1 MHWLLFICTSFKVY
15 LSFIFCQPVVLWH
28 NETWK
33 RFTEIYCIWHWEQ
46 FRSIQFRA
54 LLSYTLNSWLL
65 DCPGL
70 HKNCAAWISS
80 HTLMLLK
87 QIKYSLSSL
96 DAVKLD
102 ELLTLDEWLWWV
114 GIGLPTTISEKLI
127 EENIFICIHSIEM
140 LTCPSLVLHQ
150 HTTQGRKTAFMT
162 RTPWTKAASCYT
174 ETHAACINII
184 EHYMHD
190 CSVDD
195 YYYACLTAHSYFSHR
210 QDGEGGPYPVH
221 QQAPLRDRLPLQ
233 RRPHG
238 RDSPQQHRH
247 WRQVVCWQQ
256 ECPLRDIQCQRQGRW
271 GSWGKALEHGS
282 NGKILLHISPTFVKL

>member
-1 MHWLLFICTSFKVY
+1 MHWLLFICTGFEVY

-70 HKNCAAWISS
+70 HKNSATWISS

-127 EENIFICIHSIEM
+127 EENIHLYSFYWDANLSLPCAPSTHDTGTQDSIYD
-140 LTCPSLVLHQ
+140 P
-150 HTTQGRKTAFMT
+150 
-162 RTPWTKAASCYT
+162 
-174 ETHAACINII
+174 N
-184 EHYMHD
+184 
-190 CSVDD
+190 
-195 YYYACLTAHSYFSHR
+195 
-210 QDGEGGPYPVH
+210 
-221 QQAPLRDRLPLQ
+221 
-233 RRPHG
+233 
-238 RDSPQQHRH
+238 
-247 WRQVVCWQQ
+247 
-256 ECPLRDIQCQRQGRW
+256 
-271 GSWGKALEHGS
+271 ALDKS
-282 NGKILLHISPTFVKL
+282 SFLLHWDTRGVH